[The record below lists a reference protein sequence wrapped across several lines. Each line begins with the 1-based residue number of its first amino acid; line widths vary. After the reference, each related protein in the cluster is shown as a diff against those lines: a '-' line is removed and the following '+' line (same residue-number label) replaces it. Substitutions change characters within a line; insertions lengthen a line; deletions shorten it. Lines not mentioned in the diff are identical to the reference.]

1 MQSNRWTGRH
11 VLVGATGLLLMWAGM
26 SGCSSAPSEG
36 PTSTAASEAPTA
48 LTTVPSAQAAKEGS
62 ESTASSVG
70 AGWTYLD
77 PNGPLKGYGWSPC
90 AGTVTVSADTTH
102 LKPAAADRVRSAL
115 KKVAALWTAAS
126 RLEFVSVGSED
137 LRLDKA
143 TQTLVPVNGPLKEN
157 HIYLSAE
164 KEVQAP
170 RLDGDVVGLG
180 TPILVRSE
188 TQQFV
193 TGEAVFEAEY
203 INARSKAEL
212 IHLFAHEIGHILGLG
227 HSPDEGNIMNAIV
240 SDQTDLGPGDIAGI
254 SAVTRACVT
263 PQP

>member
-1 MQSNRWTGRH
+1 
-11 VLVGATGLLLMWAGM
+11 M
-26 SGCSSAPSEG
+26 S
-36 PTSTAASEAPTA
+36 PTESTAPATPSAVA
-48 LTTVPSAQAAKEGS
+48 SAQAAKEGS
-62 ESTASSVG
+62 GSTTTGGG
-70 AGWTYLD
+70 AAWTYLD

-102 LKPAAADRVRSAL
+102 LKSDAADRVRSAL

-126 RLEFVSVGSED
+126 GLKFVSVGSED
-137 LRLDKA
+137 LRMDKA

-227 HSPDEGNIMNAIV
+227 HSPDKGNIMNAIV
-240 SDQTDLGPGDIAGI
+240 SDQTALGPGDIAGI
-254 SAVTRACVT
+254 DAVTRPCAT
-263 PQP
+263 PPAQP